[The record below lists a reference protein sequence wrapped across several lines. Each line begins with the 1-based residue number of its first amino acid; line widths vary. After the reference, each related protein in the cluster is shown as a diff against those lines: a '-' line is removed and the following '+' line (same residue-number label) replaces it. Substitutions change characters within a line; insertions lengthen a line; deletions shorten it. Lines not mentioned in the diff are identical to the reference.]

1 MFQKIKELAV
11 MSDRGQE
18 TVVGQGIRG
27 HGERERGREGS
38 WKRGTLGT
46 GSSTRCSRQD
56 LAAGD

>member
-1 MFQKIKELAV
+1 